1 MHVVFT
7 KMTHDELSVLDEVRK
22 LDEEMFASAVDYL
35 LARGFA
41 ALTDELVDRAIG
53 QATHALNEQKVSP
66 DGMELLIYNMN
77 LHITAAKI
85 RDCGTFAVLDY
96 IAEKGWRA

>member
-1 MHVVFT
+1 
-7 KMTHDELSVLDEVRK
+7 MTHDELSVLDEVRK

-35 LARGFA
+35 LALGFA

-85 RDCGTFAVLDY
+85 REVPVWELLKFVSRKVK
-96 IAEKGWRA
+96 IS

>member
-1 MHVVFT
+1 
-7 KMTHDELSVLDEVRK
+7 MTHDELSVLDEVRK

-35 LARGFA
+35 LALGFA

-85 RDCGTFAVLDY
+85 RDSETFAVLDY
-96 IAEKGWRA
+96 ITEKGWRA

>member
-22 LDEEMFASAVDYL
+22 LDEELFASAVDYL
-35 LARGFA
+35 LALGFA

-85 RDCGTFAVLDY
+85 RDSETFAVLDY